1 MSNRWWKVALA
12 AVAVLGAGACGGAAS
27 SDGPVTLT
35 YAVWDKEQVPAM
47 EKIAAEFEKSHPD
60 VDVKV
65 QLTSNKEYWTK
76 LQTAVT
82 GGSAPDVFW
91 MNGPRFQLYA
101 SQGVLLP
108 LDEQIAAAGVDT
120 GAYPRQLV
128 DLYTFEDKKYG
139 LPKDF
144 DTIGLWYN
152 KALFDAAGVAHPTA
166 DWTWDDLREAA
177 RKLTDPA
184 KGQYGIAAAADSQAN
199 YYNTIFQAG
208 GSVIAPDGKKSGFG
222 DPATIEGLR
231 FWVDLINKDKVSP
244 TVQQM
249 SDTEPAQMFS
259 SGKVAMYYGGSWE
272 AVGFAK
278 NADLTGKVDVA
289 PLPRGKQEAVVI
301 HGLSNVVYAKSEHP
315 EQAAQFAVF
324 AGSREAQRIQ
334 AETGA
339 VISAHD
345 GTQEGWLKAMPQY
358 RLQSFLD
365 QVPDSV
371 PLPRSKNTAAWT
383 KKTEESLLKAW
394 SGEQDVA
401 EVARSLAE
409 AVDAELGNEK

>member
-371 PLPRSKNTAAWT
+371 RLRALQTQRGVDEEDRGVAAQ
-383 KKTEESLLKAW
+383 
-394 SGEQDVA
+394 GV
-401 EVARSLAE
+401 V
-409 AVDAELGNEK
+409 G